1 MIESNRRFFLKVIGL
16 IAGGTALSLG
26 PWSCSDSD
34 EAESTRLDPLTDAEL
49 DGIVALSIAL
59 FEPEDDRERLE
70 LDSTMRWWA
79 KGRTTRGPH
88 LQLYRDGLAALK
100 SGTANAGTNKAKSA
114 LHDELLE
121 GIYSSAVGWKSLGY
135 TTWPGVPSASQEYT
149 TRPHGPTRVTAMPI
163 GEPLA

>member
-1 MIESNRRFFLKVIGL
+1 MKVIGL
-16 IAGGTALSLG
+16 IAGGTALGLG
-26 PWSCSDSD
+26 PWSCSDSAD
-34 EAESTRLDPLTDAEL
+34 EAESTRLDPLSDAEL

-100 SGTANAGTNKAKSA
+100 SGTANAGTDKAKSA

-135 TTWPGVPSASQEYT
+135 TTWPGVPSAPQEYT
-149 TRPHGPTRVTAMPI
+149 TRPHGPTRVTAVPI